1 MMVRAAML
9 VMVMAIGCVDAPD
22 DVRPVVTIDKASAA
36 ASTRAPGEP
45 APEEV
50 DICALAAQLDPE
62 NVCSLMCDP
71 DAMAEQLAANGMA
84 SGTCVELLCALPEAQ
99 SVTVGVCLP
108 PASP

>member
-1 MMVRAAML
+1 ML
-9 VMVMAIGCVDAPD
+9 LVGCVDAAAPD
-22 DVRPVVTIDKASAA
+22 DARPVVTIDKLSAGV
-36 ASTRAPGEP
+36 STRAPGEP
-45 APEEV
+45 AQV
-50 DICALAAQLDPE
+50 DVCALAAQLDAA

>member
-1 MMVRAAML
+1 MVRAAILVML
-9 VMVMAIGCVDAPD
+9 VLVGCVDAPED
-22 DVRPVVTIDKASAA
+22 ARPVVTIDKVSAG

-45 APEEV
+45 APEQV
-50 DICALAAQLDPE
+50 DICALAAQLDAA

-84 SGTCVELLCALPEAQ
+84 SGTCVELLCTLPEAQ

>member
-9 VMVMAIGCVDAPD
+9 VMVLVAGCVDAPD
-22 DVRPVVTIDKASAA
+22 DARAVVTIDKASAGV
-36 ASTRAPGEP
+36 STRTPGQPEP
-45 APEEV
+45 V
-50 DICALAAQLDPE
+50 DICALAAQLDPD

-71 DAMAEQLAANGMA
+71 DAMAEQLAAGGMA